1 MVRFEKDRYIIEVYT
16 GCDPV
21 ESWLNLHEEIA
32 YLLSGGTDSKH
43 FVSLCPNCLRF
54 TAYRISADQQVRC
67 HAIDENIDLDTIP
80 NGVDFFKNL
89 IQGL

>member
-1 MVRFEKDRYIIEVYT
+1 M
-16 GCDPV
+16 
-21 ESWLNLHEEIA
+21 
-32 YLLSGGTDSKH
+32 
-43 FVSLCPNCLRF
+43 SLCPNCLRF

>member
-32 YLLSGGTDSKH
+32 YLLGLVNQGN
-43 FVSLCPNCLRF
+43 CPENGFLRLPQLLVDMMPQWE
-54 TAYRISADQQVRC
+54 TARKM
-67 HAIDENIDLDTIP
+67 
-80 NGVDFFKNL
+80 NGH
-89 IQGL
+89 

>member
-32 YLLSGGTDSKH
+32 YLLGLVNQGNCPESG
-43 FVSLCPNCLRF
+43 FLCLPQLLGDMMPQWE
-54 TAYRISADQQVRC
+54 TA
-67 HAIDENIDLDTIP
+67 HKM
-80 NGVDFFKNL
+80 NGN
-89 IQGL
+89 

>member
-32 YLLSGGTDSKH
+32 YLLGLVNQGNCPESG
-43 FVSLCPNCLRF
+43 FLCLSQLLVDMMPQWE
-54 TAYRISADQQVRC
+54 TARKM
-67 HAIDENIDLDTIP
+67 
-80 NGVDFFKNL
+80 NGN
-89 IQGL
+89 

>member
-32 YLLSGGTDSKH
+32 YLLGLVNQGTARRAV
-43 FVSLCPNCLRF
+43 FCAFRNC
-54 TAYRISADQQVRC
+54 S
-67 HAIDENIDLDTIP
+67 
-80 NGVDFFKNL
+80 
-89 IQGL
+89 